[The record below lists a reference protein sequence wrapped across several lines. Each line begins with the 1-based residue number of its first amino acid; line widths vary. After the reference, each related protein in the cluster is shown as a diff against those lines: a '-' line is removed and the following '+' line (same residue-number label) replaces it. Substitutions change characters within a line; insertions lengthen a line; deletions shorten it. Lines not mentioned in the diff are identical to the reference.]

1 MEDSLVIIKQA
12 EEMVMESAGDVLSEP
27 TVTPSLSP
35 FFTIAALVLSLLC
48 VGLIVFLFLYCRK
61 LKKTDNDIKNIV
73 LSSLRRRD
81 GQISQAVIDLV
92 QENIVHG
99 FSSPEHSNNNLN
111 KKEIEKIV
119 QMELKRFLN
128 ERQEVIESSKES
140 ENNILIE
147 NISQSSVLL
156 SYASTVNK
164 EKNCFYEVT
173 KMPNSDTVF
182 VMELN
187 PENKNEATF
196 TVYDKVFKKVIQ
208 EQGHINGGC
217 TIENS
222 DMNNTSIVKTIEPGV
237 ARLVDGRWFIEVKA
251 KVKFE

>member
-1 MEDSLVIIKQA
+1 MEDSLLIIKQA
-12 EEMVMESAGDVLSEP
+12 EEMVESAGDVLPEP
-27 TVTPSLSP
+27 AITPILSP
-35 FFTIAALVLSLLC
+35 YFTIAALVLSLLC
-48 VGLIVFLFLYCRK
+48 VGLVFFLFVYCRK

-92 QENIVHG
+92 QEDIVHG
-99 FSSPEHSNNNLN
+99 FSRHERPDINLTR
-111 KKEIEKIV
+111 KEIEKIV
-119 QMELKRFLN
+119 QMELKQFLN
-128 ERQEVIESSKES
+128 ERQDVIYSSKEP
-140 ENNILIE
+140 ERNLLIE
-147 NISQSSVLL
+147 NMSQSSVLL

-173 KMPNSDTVF
+173 KTPNSDTVF
-182 VMELN
+182 VLELN
-187 PENKNEATF
+187 PENKNEAMF
-196 TVYDKVFKKVIQ
+196 TVYYKVFKKVIQ

-217 TIENS
+217 VIENS

-237 ARLVDGRWFIEVKA
+237 AQLVDGRWFVEVKA